1 MKKMI
6 KLIHNAI
13 IYLPHQIL
21 AHGWLLIR
29 DGIIEKI
36 GVDAPPA
43 LDHADNF
50 DAHGNKVLPG
60 FIDIHVHGAMGHETM
75 DASPEGLISM
85 AQYYAKHGVTSFLPT
100 TWAAPFDRLLP
111 VFSNIRRVMG
121 MSYAGAQILGVHVE
135 GPFINP
141 AKAGAQNPSAIYPA
155 TQTLVNQLLEQETVK
170 LVTLAPEIPENQ
182 QIIPLLWSH
191 GVAVSAGHTTATYED
206 MEKAVELGVTSVTH
220 TFNAMPPLHHREPGA
235 VGAALLMNELSCEVI
250 ADNIHLHP
258 AILKMVASLKT
269 ADKMILVTD
278 AIRGTGLPDGE
289 YPIDERTITIKN
301 GEARLPNGNLAG
313 STLTMDRAFRNMVA
327 ATNWSIDELLPA
339 VTLTPARLIGVQDR
353 KGSIEIGKDADLII
367 IDDDINVLNTFVM
380 GNLVH

>member
-1 MKKMI
+1 MKTMI
-6 KLIHNAI
+6 TLIHNAS
-13 IYLPHQIL
+13 IYLPQQIL
-21 AHGWLLIR
+21 AHGWLLIS

-36 GVDAPPA
+36 GVGEPPLSVDGNSYDAQGRK
-43 LDHADNF
+43 L
-50 DAHGNKVLPG
+50 LPG
-60 FIDIHVHGAMGHETM
+60 FIDIHVHGAMGHESM

-85 AQYYAKHGVTSFLPT
+85 AKFYAQHGVTSFLPT

-111 VFSNIRRVMG
+111 VFDTIRSVMG
-121 MSYAGAQILGVHVE
+121 MSYAGAQILGAHVE
-135 GPFINP
+135 GPFIHP
-141 AKAGAQNPSAIYPA
+141 AKAGAQNPNAIYPPSR
-155 TQTLVNQLLEQETVK
+155 TLIDQLIAQEIVK

-235 VGAALLMNELSCEVI
+235 VGAALLLDALCCEVI

-258 AILKMVASLKT
+258 AILNMVARLKT

-289 YPIDERTITIKN
+289 YPIDERTLTIKN
-301 GEARLPNGNLAG
+301 GEARLPNGSLAG
-313 STLTMDRAFRNMVA
+313 STLTMERAFHNMLA

-339 VTLTPARLIGVQDR
+339 ATLTPARLIGVQDR

-367 IDDDINVLNTFVM
+367 IDDDINIVNTFVK

>member
-1 MKKMI
+1 MITMI

-36 GVDAPPA
+36 GVDEPPS
-43 LDHADNF
+43 LDEGESY

-60 FIDIHVHGAMGHETM
+60 FIDIHVHGAIGHESM
-75 DASPEGLISM
+75 DASPEGLITM

-111 VFSNIRRVMG
+111 VFDNIRRVMG
-121 MSYAGAQILGVHVE
+121 MSYAGAQILGAHVE
-135 GPFINP
+135 GPFIHP
-141 AKAGAQNPSAIYPA
+141 AKAGAQNPNAIYPPSR
-155 TQTLVNQLLEQETVK
+155 TLIDQLLAQEIVK

-191 GVAVSAGHTTATYED
+191 GVAISAGHTTATYDE
-206 MEKAVELGVTSVTH
+206 MEKAVALGVSSVTH

-235 VGAALLMNELSCEVI
+235 VGAALLMDELSCEVI
-250 ADNIHLHP
+250 ADNVHLHP
-258 AILKMVASLKT
+258 AILKMVAKLKT

-289 YPIDERTITIKN
+289 YPIDDRTITIQN
-301 GEARLPNGNLAG
+301 GEARLPNGSLAG
-313 STLTMDRAFRNMVA
+313 STLTMERAFRNMLA
-327 ATNWSIDELLPA
+327 ATNWSIEELLPSA
-339 VTLTPARLIGVQDR
+339 TLTPARLIDVQNR
-353 KGSIEIGKDADLII
+353 KGSIEIGKDADVII
-367 IDDDINVLNTFVM
+367 IDDDINVLNTFVA